1 MNQKP
6 EFENQPL
13 KGALFVLASSFVFA
27 LMGGVV
33 KELSVSVSNPMIV
46 FFRNIFALGFMV
58 LWLRHHQ
65 SFAEMKTGVFRFHL
79 LRSLSGL
86 ASMYCFFYTISQMQ
100 FAEAVLLSFTY
111 PLFMPIMA
119 YLWLN
124 EPVSPHV
131 RSAIIIGFIGMALIV
146 KPGGDLFRPIS
157 LIGISSGILVSF
169 SMVGIRR
176 MSATEPSI
184 RIVFYFTLIS
194 AIMSAFP
201 LMWTAPIRFGVK
213 EFFLLILTGL
223 FAVIGQLLLT
233 RGYSLAPAAQVGP
246 FGYGNVVFSA
256 VIGWLFWDEALD
268 HLTFIGAMLICAA
281 GILSTWR
288 RNVLPEVINQPH

>member
-1 MNQKP
+1 MDK
-6 EFENQPL
+6 EFELRHQPI
-13 KGALFVLASSFVFA
+13 KGAAFVLASSLIFA

-33 KELSVSVSNPMIV
+33 KELSMSVSNVLIV
-46 FFRNIFALGFMV
+46 FFRNIFAFGFMS
-58 LWLRHHQ
+58 LWLKHHHL
-65 SFAEMKTGVFRFHL
+65 FASMKTGVFRFHL

-86 ASMYCFFYTISQMQ
+86 ASMYCFFYAISQMQ

-111 PLFMPIMA
+111 PLFMPIIA
-119 YLWLN
+119 YWWLS
-124 EPVSPHV
+124 EPVSRYV
-131 RSAIIIGFIGMALIV
+131 RAAVIIGFVGMALIV

-157 LIGISSGILVSF
+157 LIGISSGILVSL

-176 MSATEPSI
+176 MSATEPPI

-194 AIMSAFP
+194 AIVSALP
-201 LMWTAPIRFGVK
+201 LMWTPVILGVRD
-213 EFFLLILTGL
+213 FFLLILTGL
-223 FAVIGQLLLT
+223 FAVIGQILLT

-256 VIGWLFWDEALD
+256 IIGWMFWDEALD
-268 HLTFIGAMLICAA
+268 HLTFIGAMLICTA

-288 RNVLPEVINQPH
+288 QNVSPETVKLHG